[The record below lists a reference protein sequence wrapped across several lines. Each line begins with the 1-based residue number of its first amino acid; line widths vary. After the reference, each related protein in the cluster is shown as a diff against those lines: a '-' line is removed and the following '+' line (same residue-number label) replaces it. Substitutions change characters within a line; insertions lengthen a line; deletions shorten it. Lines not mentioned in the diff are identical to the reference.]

1 MKKIILV
8 LSSALLLVGCTTEEQ
23 RQADQ
28 PPQTPR
34 FGEPVSAIPWNQP
47 TDWEKS
53 GQLGSMP
60 GVGQNH

>member
-1 MKKIILV
+1 
-8 LSSALLLVGCTTEEQ
+8 LLIGCTTEEQ

-47 TDWEKS
+47 TDWEKG

-60 GVGQNH
+60 GVGLSH

>member
-8 LSSALLLVGCTTEEQ
+8 LSTALLLIGCTTEEQ
-23 RQADQ
+23 RQANQ
-28 PPQTPR
+28 PSQTPR

-47 TDWEKS
+47 TDWEKG

-60 GVGQNH
+60 GVGQSH

>member
-1 MKKIILV
+1 MKKVILAV
-8 LSSALLLVGCTTEEQ
+8 SSALFLMGCAAQQES

-28 PPQTPR
+28 TPQ
-34 FGEPVSAIPWNQP
+34 FGKPESAIPWNQP

-60 GVGQNH
+60 GFEQGGH

>member
-8 LSSALLLVGCTTEEQ
+8 LSSALLLIGCTTEEQ

-28 PPQTPR
+28 PLQTPR

-47 TDWEKS
+47 TDWEKG

-60 GVGQNH
+60 GVGQSH

>member
-8 LSSALLLVGCTTEEQ
+8 LSSALLLFGCTTEEQ

-28 PPQTPR
+28 PPPTPR
-34 FGEPVSAIPWNQP
+34 FGAPVSTIPWNQP
-47 TDWEKS
+47 TDWEKG

-60 GVGQNH
+60 GIGQSH

>member
-8 LSSALLLVGCTTEEQ
+8 LSSALLIGCTTEEQ
-23 RQADQ
+23 RQADK
-28 PPQTPR
+28 PAQTPR

-47 TDWEKS
+47 TDWEKG

-60 GVGQNH
+60 GVGLSH